1 MSNSYY
7 SPGGTQLTTTSTT
20 TVSNNDD
27 GTQSSVSTVTVGSS
41 NIFAYYANEE
51 GNLEYFPDW
60 IKLRDDDPN
69 AVPFSF
75 VKVEKDKKY
84 AIENLF
90 NTEEGFSIQLW
101 FANSLDVAYGI
112 GAEREN
118 FKRGEQVFKGS
129 NAKTE
134 FVALGDYLFAGTF
147 QHEIIGDPSAYG
159 YELNGSIEEV
169 EEVSEDPTID
179 PEDLFLIQHEGE
191 LFRIPA
197 ADLKDYFA
205 SLAEPE
211 RLERNE
217 YGKPGLMYPGTGLT
231 YNEVSG
237 KVDAVIPAK
246 PNFIGIIA
254 GSQDISPVKPY
265 DELAPDSLHP
275 LAGAKTVTFPSGLEQ
290 EGDYYVVYDTNSTL
304 TESWGFSSGTRVFRG
319 DIVIRVRHGDSP
331 GNFEIL
337 PSIEGATSIQSI
349 LAGQSAIELDFSNI
363 QFPNINIRTAIAET
377 GEDDSAEGM
386 DGFLSKEDK
395 NIINRLPIDYTEQD
409 FTKYPTIE

>member
-1 MSNSYY
+1 MK
-7 SPGGTQLTTTSTT
+7 
-20 TVSNNDD
+20 
-27 GTQSSVSTVTVGSS
+27 
-41 NIFAYYANEE
+41 I
-51 GNLEYFPDW
+51 
-60 IKLRDDDPN
+60 
-69 AVPFSF
+69 
-75 VKVEKDKKY
+75 
-84 AIENLF
+84 
-90 NTEEGFSIQLW
+90 
-101 FANSLDVAYGI
+101 
-112 GAEREN
+112 
-118 FKRGEQVFKGS
+118 
-129 NAKTE
+129 
-134 FVALGDYLFAGTF
+134 
-147 QHEIIGDPSAYG
+147 
-159 YELNGSIEEV
+159 
-169 EEVSEDPTID
+169 PTID

-246 PNFIGIIA
+246 PNFIGIISTEA
-254 GSQDISPVKPY
+254 APPQPFN
-265 DELAPDSLHP
+265 ELAPDSLHP
-275 LAGAKTVTFPSGLEQ
+275 LSGASIVTFPSGLEQ
-290 EGDYYVVYDTNSTL
+290 EGDYYVVYDTELML

-319 DIVIRVRHGDSP
+319 DTLIRVRHGDSP

-337 PSIEGATSIQSI
+337 PSIEGATSLQSI
-349 LAGQSAIELDFSNI
+349 LARQSAIEFDFSNI

>member
-7 SPGGTQLTTTSTT
+7 SPGGTRLTTTSTT
-20 TVSNNDD
+20 SVSNNDD
-27 GTQSSVSTVTVGSS
+27 GTQISVSTVTVGSS

-51 GNLEYFPDW
+51 GNTEYFPDW
-60 IKLRDDDPN
+60 TKLREADPN

-84 AIENLF
+84 EIENLF
-90 NTEEGFSIQLW
+90 NSEEGFSIQLW
-101 FANSLDVAYGI
+101 FANSLDIAYGI
-112 GAEREN
+112 GAERDN
-118 FKRGEQVFKGS
+118 FVRGEQVLKGS
-129 NAKTE
+129 NTKLQ
-134 FVALGDYLFAGTF
+134 FVAPGDYLFAGTF
-147 QHEIIGDPSAYG
+147 QHEIVGEPSAYG
-159 YELNGSIEEV
+159 YELTGSIVEV
-169 EEVSEDPTID
+169 EEVSEDPSID

-211 RLERNE
+211 RLEKNE
-217 YGKPGLMYPGTGLT
+217 FGKPGLMYPGEGLT

-246 PNFIGIIA
+246 PNFKGIVSHVA
-254 GSQDISPVKPY
+254 SPAPFNQ
-265 DELAPDSLHP
+265 LAPDSLHP
-275 LAGAKTVTFPSGLEQ
+275 LAGADIVTFPSGLEQ
-290 EGDYYVVYDTNSTL
+290 EGDYYVVYDTELIL

-319 DIVIRVRHGDSP
+319 DTIIRVRHGDSP

-349 LAGQSAIELDFSNI
+349 LAAQSAIEFDFTDI
-363 QFPNINIRTAIAET
+363 QYPNISIRTAVAS
-377 GEDDSAEGM
+377 GEQVLFPDGI

-409 FTKYPTIE
+409 FTKYPSIE